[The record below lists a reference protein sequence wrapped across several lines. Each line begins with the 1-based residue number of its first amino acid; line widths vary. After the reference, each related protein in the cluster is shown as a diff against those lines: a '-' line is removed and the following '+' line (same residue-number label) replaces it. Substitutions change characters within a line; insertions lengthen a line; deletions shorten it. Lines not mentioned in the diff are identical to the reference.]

1 MKDSVQKLTFKEVAT
16 YPRPGSSIPTNFKFL
31 PDGKTLTFLQS
42 EQNGL
47 IQSLWSY
54 DLASGTKKVI
64 AGPKKMDNPA
74 NLEEELQRER
84 TRERNLG
91 VTSYQVAGENTQVVL
106 FIPGQPARL
115 LKNDEETV
123 EIPSLE
129 TAIAPRINR
138 SGTQIAYVKENNLW
152 VMSLSDHEST
162 CLTHDGE
169 PAFTNGLAD
178 FISQE
183 EFSQPNGFWWSP
195 NGTKIAYIQADSRHI
210 ENFPIVHL
218 GNETIST
225 EHHRYP
231 FAGKANPKLR
241 LGIIDLASEQTQ
253 WIDLGHETD
262 IYIPRIV
269 WREDEML
276 GVLVLSRDQTS
287 LNFHLFDPETGT
299 ATHTLSEKGTPWL
312 NIGQFQ
318 FLDNGDLLW
327 SSERTGFRHLYLY
340 DKEFSL
346 LNQVTGAEED
356 NWLVTRIVHVDMDS
370 RLIYFES
377 TRSSALERH
386 LEKVSFDGGPI
397 TKITKEEGWHSTLI
411 SSNSEHLLDSFS
423 STRHA
428 PKVNL
433 GNLSDADQVKQITPS
448 ATLISRDLG
457 LDPPIFLQL
466 PGADGTLLD
475 AALYLPDKAEASPL
489 IISGYGGPHA
499 QRVMNEWS
507 LTVDLR
513 AQFLVQQGFAVLKV
527 DNRGSANRGLAFESP
542 LFRNMGTIEI
552 DDQVA
557 ALRALS
563 ESENIDITK
572 VGIYGWS
579 YGGYLTCM
587 ALMRYPD
594 VFQVGVAGAPVIDW
608 AGYDT
613 AYTERYMQKPSEN
626 QDGYSNGSVLP
637 HVKNLLGKLL
647 IVHGLIDENVH
658 FRHTARLLNSLSE
671 QQKHYDLV
679 LFPQER
685 HMPRKQLDL
694 EYLEAR
700 CINYLIEHL
709 Q

>member
-1 MKDSVQKLTFKEVAT
+1 MKKSAQKLTFKEIAT
-16 YPRPGSSIPTNFKFL
+16 FPRPGSSIPTNFKFL
-31 PDGKTLTFLQS
+31 PDGKTLTFLKS
-42 EQNGL
+42 EQNSL
-47 IQSLWSY
+47 VQSLWSY
-54 DLASGTKKVI
+54 DIASNAKKII
-64 AGPKKMDNPA
+64 AGPEKVEYTA
-74 NLEEELQRER
+74 NLAEELRRER

-91 VTSYQVAGENTQVVL
+91 VISYQIAGENTQPVI

-115 LKNDEETV
+115 LKNDGETV
-123 EIPSLE
+123 EIPDLG
-129 TAIAPRINR
+129 TAVAPRINH
-138 SGTQIAYVKENNLW
+138 SGTQIAYVKENDLW
-152 VMSLSDHEST
+152 LMGLSDQQSVR
-162 CLTHDGE
+162 LTHSGE
-169 PAFTNGLAD
+169 DAFSNGLAD

-195 NGTKIAYIQADSRHI
+195 NGTKIAYIESDSRHI

-225 EHHRYP
+225 EYHRYP

-253 WIDLGHETD
+253 WVDLGNETD
-262 IYIPRIV
+262 IYIPRIA

-287 LNFHLFDPETGT
+287 LNFHLFDPENGT
-299 ATHTLSEKGTPWL
+299 ATHTLSEKSTPWI
-312 NIGQFQ
+312 NIGQFH

-346 LNQVTGAEED
+346 LNQVTGAEKN
-356 NWLVTRIVHVDMDS
+356 NWLVTRIIHTDMDS
-370 RLIYFES
+370 RSIYFES

-397 TKITKEEGWHSTLI
+397 TKITKAEGWHSTLI

-428 PKVNL
+428 PKVTLSNL
-433 GNLSDADQVKQITPS
+433 NNTKQVRKIEPGPVLLST
-448 ATLISRDLG
+448 DLG
-457 LDPPIFLQL
+457 LNPPKFLQL

-475 AALYLPDKAEASPL
+475 AALYLPDKKEACPL

-542 LFRNMGTIEI
+542 IFRNMGTIEI
-552 DDQVA
+552 DDQVT
-557 ALRALS
+557 ALRSLS

-608 AGYDT
+608 TGYDT
-613 AYTERYMQKPSEN
+613 AYTERYMQKPSDN

-647 IVHGLIDENVH
+647 IIHGLIDENVH

-671 QQKHYDLV
+671 QQKSYDLI

-700 CINYLIEHL
+700 CINYLIDHL